1 MRILMI
7 MHSHTRWLVL
17 IAAVLVIIKFAW
29 SWLRGDSFQKIDRIL
44 AAAFGG
50 LLDLQA
56 TLGLI
61 VLLWNGLIDG
71 AGFPMN
77 RIEHATTMII
87 AVTLGHLPAR
97 WKNAGDNI
105 RFRNTLFCTVAALIL
120 IYAGVMRLRGG
131 WVW

>member
-71 AGFPMN
+71 AGS
-77 RIEHATTMII
+77 EASTDTDCK
-87 AVTLGHLPAR
+87 A
-97 WKNAGDNI
+97 DSE
-105 RFRNTLFCTVAALIL
+105 VAAKLCALLWRHICATAEASCCDEGEDQFHL
-120 IYAGVMRLRGG
+120 LLLGAEVFSA
-131 WVW
+131 